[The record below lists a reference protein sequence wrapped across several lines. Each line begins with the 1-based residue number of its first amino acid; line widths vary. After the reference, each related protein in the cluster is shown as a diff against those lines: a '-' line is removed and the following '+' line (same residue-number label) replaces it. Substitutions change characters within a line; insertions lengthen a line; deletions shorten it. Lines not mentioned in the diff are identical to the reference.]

1 MADRSFFQFLN
12 CHGHYCYYKVS
23 KVVVTIT
30 VVIILL
36 LLFAAII
43 IIIIVVVVIIIVLL
57 LLLLF
62 YVFVIISMVVW
73 GGSKILARRMGSGSR
88 SSHFQHTCYQ
98 FCQNLSRT
106 ICLLF
111 KSTAFCM
118 VKRSEFQETFTCN
131 NF

>member
-1 MADRSFFQFLN
+1 MLADRSFFQFLN
-12 CHGHYCYYKVS
+12 CHSHYCYYKVS

-36 LLFAAII
+36 LLFAAIIIII

-88 SSHFQHTCYQ
+88 LSHFQHTCYQ
-98 FCQNLSRT
+98 FCQNLSGT

-111 KSTAFCM
+111 KSTAFCT
-118 VKRSEFQETFTCN
+118 VKRS
-131 NF
+131 